1 MNPST
6 AASGPRFFRR
16 CPHCGSLRPAAEAF
30 CENRGEDATAPA
42 CNWPL
47 DEEALIRSDSGEE
60 LPTPAAPAPAAS
72 GDYRCVQGH
81 PMDLGDQLCLLCGA
95 EPRGVGSTPEL
106 GRIDGWVLQQSRHA
120 DDAAERFLAREEA
133 GDGTPVELTL
143 YRLGA
148 EPDPAVQ
155 DVLRRMPADHVPR
168 WLAAGRH
175 EGRAYEVTELI
186 QGGTLADSVFSA
198 SDPPE
203 LLHHLI
209 SEIARALESFAE
221 LSLRHRDLH
230 PGNILVRSRDPV
242 DLVIT
247 GFGSARLAD
256 FDLEAVAPLELTR
269 YSAPEAIV
277 GAVSAASDWWSLG
290 MIVLE
295 LATAGGCFAGIHD
308 QAFRLQVVTRGCPIP
323 RNLEARIH
331 LLLRG
336 LLVRDPLRRWS
347 SPQVRAWLAGE
358 DIEAPPAAGE
368 ESSETGTDAGLAE
381 DGEGLTLAG
390 RILRRPEV
398 FALTAAEGRHWE
410 AAKELT
416 LRGSVATWLARKT
429 SRLDLAAEVRRLL
442 AAENLGEDHRH
453 ALILMVLNPDLPL
466 ILRGE
471 IVTPAWLL
479 TNRAEGYEIL
489 TGELSRQLERL
500 GRESWL
506 LRLRNRAGRVRERA
520 KILGIELDETSLRIT
535 VLASSRA
542 NLEAERD
549 LLRRIYPDT
558 DHPGLASLLDRNR
571 LSDEDLIVLLT
582 AGRHQFRPLEAV
594 VAEAEELAR
603 RCEVPFDPAAAVE
616 LLQRPRRQVF
626 DEVDQRT
633 AGFSRCGR
641 PELDSWADT
650 YRVERRIP
658 LHQAAVLLALPR
670 ENWLEPPQQQ
680 YIANLLECFEKRV
693 VSAISRGPLA
703 RFTIG
708 KWTPRIDLFELGTGL
723 RPAEAL
729 LNHLLSRDEAPM
741 PLDPE
746 AYREPNLAERLRR
759 LVYQSANFRR
769 DTGLDGR
776 MLAFPFLLLRDAR
789 DQVGGRSTKTR
800 QLPLLLWP
808 ITFEVPPSL
817 LEMAPATLMFDRER
831 EEVRLNPALE
841 GLLPPAVWSKLRQAR
856 EEMLARSAVRCG
868 DVIDIFSSLAKSRG
882 VQLGRLC
889 APDTTIE
896 PGACELVPA
905 AALFNAEF
913 TGQSVAEDLRRMR
926 KLSPAGTGLEAILRI
941 TTATAPTSPNAQAPS
956 PAAEKDRYLVVDGD
970 PSQDLAVHR
979 SRSAPGLLVEGP
991 PGTGKS
997 QTIVN
1002 VIADSI
1008 GRQEAVLVVCQKQ
1021 AALQVVKK
1029 RLEAEGLG
1037 DRLFMVVDIN
1047 KDREQLLRSLREQLG
1062 QHRRAETAELAALQ
1076 RKRNETAFEIEKFE
1090 GELDRHHE
1098 ALHTEDET
1106 IGVTYRELLGEL
1118 LVLEDQGAFFSLP
1131 PLQLLFAEVDRRH
1144 LRQLSDLCAT
1154 HARLWLD
1161 AAFEQSPL
1169 AVLAP
1174 FPADATVANRLAV
1187 EIQALIEAEKNLAEI
1202 QATTGGNFEVDDPA
1216 PLETWLRQHSPY
1228 FRAMNNEMW
1237 ARLPTWRRLFQRTST
1252 VGRRGLETV
1261 SSLASA
1267 LDNLPSAAHDEA
1279 LFSPIAALTPAE
1291 LEGLLGDAQKGLE
1304 AVSFFGRLAPSRF
1317 FARRRLRNF
1326 LGRLGEATTEPRLDQ
1341 LRSALTLEHQ
1351 LRPQRQS
1358 WVQITATLGLEALPG
1373 KASITILQ
1381 REVALLLPVLKA
1393 VADAAEAVENCPRT
1407 LEAERMAEAGRA
1419 EAFEELRRALEGA
1432 MARQRARQRCHEAL
1446 RPLQDFLAPEWQ
1458 GQHRESIDRGQ
1469 TAVPELEAIWGA
1481 LGTLEAFQKFRSLVP
1496 RLGSEVLRIF
1506 ERLRDL
1512 RPALHAAP
1520 PTQLEEL
1527 VRRTVWREVLLA
1539 KKARIERL
1547 RPELD
1552 LQRADLAH
1560 KVAQLGALDTR
1571 MRELNR
1577 QVLASTAADSVPG
1590 SASEWEDLTRLRGPR
1605 RRSLREVL
1613 ERGRGLGLFR
1623 LRPIWLMNPDVAS
1636 RILPLEAG
1644 LFDLV
1649 IYDEASQMPVE
1660 HALPT
1665 LLRARRILISGDE
1678 KQMPPTRFFTS
1689 SFADD
1694 AEDNEEEPP
1703 EDTLSEPERQVFE
1716 ARWKS
1721 REIKDCP
1728 DLLQAGRSVLPHA
1741 PLEIHYRSQYREL
1754 IQFSNAAF
1762 YGGNLHVPVRH
1773 PQTEV
1778 LRARPI
1784 EVVRIQG
1791 IYENQTNAVE
1801 AEKVIDYVAE
1811 IWATSAEPP
1820 SLGVVTFNRHQ
1831 ADLIQSLMAQ
1841 RWATDDR
1848 FLQSYLRERER
1859 FQQGEDMSFF
1869 IKNVENVQGDERD
1882 IILFSTT
1889 FGLDRHGTFKRQ
1901 FGVLGQAGGERRLN
1915 VAITRARHK
1924 VVLITSMPL
1933 NDIADWL
1940 SSERAPSGPRDYL
1953 QAYLDY
1959 AERVSSGNLAA
1970 AAANTGRLGATAA
1983 RRAVNWQPDVF
1994 GEKVGEF
2001 LTRQGWNWVR
2011 ASDGDVFGIDFA
2023 IEDPG
2028 SGLFAIGIECDA
2040 PRQALLARARA
2051 REIWRPSVLRK
2062 QIRAVHRV
2070 STRDWYE
2077 NCQLEGEK
2085 LREAVAQA
2093 LAPAAPKGSS

>member
-1 MNPST
+1 MN
-6 AASGPRFFRR
+6 
-16 CPHCGSLRPAAEAF
+16 
-30 CENRGEDATAPA
+30 
-42 CNWPL
+42 
-47 DEEALIRSDSGEE
+47 
-60 LPTPAAPAPAAS
+60 
-72 GDYRCVQGH
+72 
-81 PMDLGDQLCLLCGA
+81 
-95 EPRGVGSTPEL
+95 
-106 GRIDGWVLQQSRHA
+106 
-120 DDAAERFLAREEA
+120 
-133 GDGTPVELTL
+133 
-143 YRLGA
+143 
-148 EPDPAVQ
+148 
-155 DVLRRMPADHVPR
+155 
-168 WLAAGRH
+168 
-175 EGRAYEVTELI
+175 
-186 QGGTLADSVFSA
+186 
-198 SDPPE
+198 
-203 LLHHLI
+203 
-209 SEIARALESFAE
+209 
-221 LSLRHRDLH
+221 
-230 PGNILVRSRDPV
+230 
-242 DLVIT
+242 
-247 GFGSARLAD
+247 
-256 FDLEAVAPLELTR
+256 
-269 YSAPEAIV
+269 
-277 GAVSAASDWWSLG
+277 
-290 MIVLE
+290 
-295 LATAGGCFAGIHD
+295 
-308 QAFRLQVVTRGCPIP
+308 
-323 RNLEARIH
+323 
-331 LLLRG
+331 
-336 LLVRDPLRRWS
+336 
-347 SPQVRAWLAGE
+347 
-358 DIEAPPAAGE
+358 
-368 ESSETGTDAGLAE
+368 
-381 DGEGLTLAG
+381 
-390 RILRRPEV
+390 
-398 FALTAAEGRHWE
+398 
-410 AAKELT
+410 
-416 LRGSVATWLARKT
+416 
-429 SRLDLAAEVRRLL
+429 
-442 AAENLGEDHRH
+442 
-453 ALILMVLNPDLPL
+453 
-466 ILRGE
+466 
-471 IVTPAWLL
+471 
-479 TNRAEGYEIL
+479 
-489 TGELSRQLERL
+489 
-500 GRESWL
+500 
-506 LRLRNRAGRVRERA
+506 
-520 KILGIELDETSLRIT
+520 
-535 VLASSRA
+535 
-542 NLEAERD
+542 
-549 LLRRIYPDT
+549 
-558 DHPGLASLLDRNR
+558 
-571 LSDEDLIVLLT
+571 
-582 AGRHQFRPLEAV
+582 
-594 VAEAEELAR
+594 
-603 RCEVPFDPAAAVE
+603 
-616 LLQRPRRQVF
+616 
-626 DEVDQRT
+626 
-633 AGFSRCGR
+633 
-641 PELDSWADT
+641 
-650 YRVERRIP
+650 
-658 LHQAAVLLALPR
+658 
-670 ENWLEPPQQQ
+670 
-680 YIANLLECFEKRV
+680 
-693 VSAISRGPLA
+693 
-703 RFTIG
+703 
-708 KWTPRIDLFELGTGL
+708 
-723 RPAEAL
+723 
-729 LNHLLSRDEAPM
+729 
-741 PLDPE
+741 
-746 AYREPNLAERLRR
+746 
-759 LVYQSANFRR
+759 
-769 DTGLDGR
+769 
-776 MLAFPFLLLRDAR
+776 
-789 DQVGGRSTKTR
+789 
-800 QLPLLLWP
+800 
-808 ITFEVPPSL
+808 
-817 LEMAPATLMFDRER
+817 
-831 EEVRLNPALE
+831 
-841 GLLPPAVWSKLRQAR
+841 
-856 EEMLARSAVRCG
+856 
-868 DVIDIFSSLAKSRG
+868 
-882 VQLGRLC
+882 
-889 APDTTIE
+889 
-896 PGACELVPA
+896 
-905 AALFNAEF
+905 
-913 TGQSVAEDLRRMR
+913 
-926 KLSPAGTGLEAILRI
+926 
-941 TTATAPTSPNAQAPS
+941 
-956 PAAEKDRYLVVDGD
+956 
-970 PSQDLAVHR
+970 
-979 SRSAPGLLVEGP
+979 
-991 PGTGKS
+991 
-997 QTIVN
+997 
-1002 VIADSI
+1002 
-1008 GRQEAVLVVCQKQ
+1008 
-1021 AALQVVKK
+1021 
-1029 RLEAEGLG
+1029 
-1037 DRLFMVVDIN
+1037 
-1047 KDREQLLRSLREQLG
+1047 
-1062 QHRRAETAELAALQ
+1062 
-1076 RKRNETAFEIEKFE
+1076 
-1090 GELDRHHE
+1090 
-1098 ALHTEDET
+1098 
-1106 IGVTYRELLGEL
+1106 
-1118 LVLEDQGAFFSLP
+1118 
-1131 PLQLLFAEVDRRH
+1131 
-1144 LRQLSDLCAT
+1144 
-1154 HARLWLD
+1154 
-1161 AAFEQSPL
+1161 
-1169 AVLAP
+1169 
-1174 FPADATVANRLAV
+1174 
-1187 EIQALIEAEKNLAEI
+1187 
-1202 QATTGGNFEVDDPA
+1202 
-1216 PLETWLRQHSPY
+1216 
-1228 FRAMNNEMW
+1228 
-1237 ARLPTWRRLFQRTST
+1237 
-1252 VGRRGLETV
+1252 
-1261 SSLASA
+1261 
-1267 LDNLPSAAHDEA
+1267 
-1279 LFSPIAALTPAE
+1279 
-1291 LEGLLGDAQKGLE
+1291 
-1304 AVSFFGRLAPSRF
+1304 FFGRLAPSRF

-1358 WVQITATLGLEALPG
+1358 WAQITATLGLEALPG
-1373 KASITILQ
+1373 KASISILQ

-1393 VADAAEAVENCPRT
+1393 VADAAEAVENCPRP

-1446 RPLQDFLAPEWQ
+1446 RPLQDFLAPEWH

-1469 TAVPELEAIWGA
+1469 TAVPELQAIWGA

-1496 RLGSEVLRIF
+1496 RLGPEVLRIF

-1539 KKARIERL
+1539 KKARIERQ

-1613 ERGRGLGLFR
+1613 EKGRGLGLFR

-1716 ARWKS
+1716 ERWKS

-1801 AEKVIDYVAE
+1801 AEKVVDYVAG

-2077 NCQLEGEK
+2077 NPLLEGEK
-2085 LREAVAQA
+2085 LREAVARA
-2093 LAPAAPKGSS
+2093 LAPAVPKGSS